1 MRNPINPATV
11 QPLPRTLNSE
21 PVERKVDTGER
32 QVSEESEV
40 ILPQEGGMKREFQT
54 KNAHYWKDLL
64 ETAQRVSASFTDKN
78 LHRGFEDTV
87 LSRQLSLNVL
97 ENTLEGMETLSLS
110 SSERNTLSQ
119 LYTDMADVVS
129 RSGADKLSTGL
140 PSAVET
146 AGADPNKIY
155 SDKELCEIIA
165 RLMGGINTNYLKVY
179 EYAVKQ
185 QSELWKDISTMQTNL
200 NSYFKATGDKIVF
213 DFNTFR
219 NVYITPLLLKYQ
231 GAMFRIYPR
240 QAYTYVSEAE
250 AQKWANELGAAKA
263 VKMAGVPDPNNWY
276 VSADESPVMKILES
290 TYEFARRV
298 GTDKTVELTPTEF
311 QSWLTGFN
319 VQIENAK
326 TNTQTITT
334 KYSSANSL
342 YDSIIKLLTNSVSA
356 LFDSAK
362 EYMRW

>member
-21 PVERKVDTGER
+21 PVERKVDTGNR
-32 QVSEESEV
+32 QISEESEV
-40 ILPQEGGMKREFQT
+40 VLPQEGGMKREFQT

-78 LHRGFEDTV
+78 LPRRFEDTV
-87 LSRQLSLNVL
+87 ISRQLSLNVL

-119 LYTDMADVVS
+119 LYTDMVDVVS

-185 QSELWKDISTMQTNL
+185 HSELWKDISNMQTQL
-200 NSYFKATGDKIVF
+200 NSYIEASGDKIVF
-213 DFNTFR
+213 DFNKFR
-219 NVYITPLLLKYQ
+219 NELIASILNKYN
-231 GAMFRIYPR
+231 GAMYRIYPQ
-240 QAYTYVSEAE
+240 QAYTYVSESE
-250 AQKWANELGAAKA
+250 AKKWANELGAANVVQFNDA
-263 VKMAGVPDPNNWY
+263 PAPNNWY
-276 VSADESPVMKILES
+276 VSADISPVTKILES
-290 TYEFARRV
+290 TYEFYKRV
-298 GTDKTVELTPTEF
+298 GNKKIELPPSEF

-319 VQIENAK
+319 VQIENGK